1 VSATAISSFRL
12 SSDYVQRLQ
21 QVKAAYPKAKRPKS
35 TRNTRS
41 ILADVVREKDG
52 VATDIAGDAAKRPIG
67 NGHRRCV
74 STEMSDNLS
83 VY

>member
-1 VSATAISSFRL
+1 MSATAISSFRL

-21 QVKAAYPKAKRPKS
+21 QLKAAYAKAKRPES
-35 TRNTRS
+35 TCNTRS
-41 ILADVVREKDG
+41 TLADVVREKDRA
-52 VATDIAGDAAKRPIG
+52 ATDIAGDAAKRPIG
-67 NGHRRCV
+67 NGNRQCV